1 MERMLKYIDFYQHPT
16 NIPQSVFEV
25 EFRNDLIA
33 CGLFDLQWNNI
44 FEKYRIQPMKNRTV
58 VSDIEIA
65 HANSEL
71 LGALL
76 TYIVIDSQNSSV
88 SNIYD
93 HGSFLIKVLTRLAIL
108 ISDSD
113 TNAIKG
119 ETDAGVNSV

>member
-16 NIPQSVFEV
+16 NIPQSIFEV
-25 EFRNDLIA
+25 EFRNDLTA
-33 CGLFDLQWNNI
+33 CGLFELQWKNI
-44 FEKYRIQPMKNRTV
+44 FEKYHIQPMNNRTV
-58 VSDIEIA
+58 VSDIEID

-76 TYIVIDSQNSSV
+76 TYIVVDSQNSNV
-88 SNIYD
+88 SNIFEY
-93 HGSFLIKVLTRLAIL
+93 GSFLIKVLSRLAIV